1 MGSLTIVEDFNE
13 LEDIASGFLSRT
25 LATMMDQWPE
35 NYNAIAE
42 FETLPEKLADAG
54 YNTGYRL

>member
-1 MGSLTIVEDFNE
+1 VGSLTIVEDFNE
-13 LEDIASGFLSRT
+13 LEDIASGFLSST

-42 FETLPEKLADAG
+42 FETLSEKLADAG
-54 YNTGYRL
+54 YNTGYGL